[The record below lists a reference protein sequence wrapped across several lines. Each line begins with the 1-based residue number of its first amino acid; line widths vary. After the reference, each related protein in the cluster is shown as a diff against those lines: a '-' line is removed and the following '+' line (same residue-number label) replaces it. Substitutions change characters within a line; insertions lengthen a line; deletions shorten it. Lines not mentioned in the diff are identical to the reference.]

1 MSQLRFYLFGAPR
14 LEREDEAIKISLR
27 KALALLAYL
36 AVTQQSHSR
45 DALATL
51 FWPDDSQSKAR
62 GNLRRTLSRLNK
74 VLGKGWLEI
83 DRGNAGLNPQADL
96 WLDVDQFQRRLAQ
109 CQAHGH
115 ASIEVCPHCL
125 PDLTAAAEL
134 YTGGFLAGFSLPDCP
149 NFDEWQFFQDEGL
162 RQALA
167 SVLERLG
174 RGHSNRGDHDLAI
187 PYARRWLALDPLHEP
202 AHRRLMELYAHTG
215 QQAAALR
222 QYEEC
227 VRVLDK
233 EIGVPPSA
241 ETTALFELVKTKR
254 APPRPPPKAKKA
266 PLSSRPAAPP
276 HNLPP
281 QPTPFIGREDE
292 LAEITGRLT
301 DPASEACRLLTLVG
315 PGGIGKTRLA
325 VAAAERQLDPV
336 RFPNGVYF
344 VSLAP
349 VSGAEFMI
357 STLADALNV
366 SFFGQTEPK
375 VHLLNYLRG
384 KQMLLV
390 LDNFEHL
397 LADQGTQLLT
407 DIMQTAF
414 PVKLLVTSR
423 VRLHLQE
430 EWVIDLQGL
439 PFPDEE
445 SHEPPDSFS
454 AVQLFLQRAR
464 QARSDFVPAKDESL
478 YVRRICQLVEGMPLA
493 LELAAAWV
501 RLMSC
506 QEIAQEIERNLDFL
520 STPLRNMPDRHRSL
534 TAVFDHSWHYLSR
547 DEQHV
552 FRGMTVF
559 RGGFSREAAEQ
570 VAGASLPLLAALV
583 DKSML
588 RRNDSGRYELHE
600 LLRQWGAEKLREAGE
615 AELVRSLHLEFFLNL
630 AEEAEPK
637 LQGAEQA
644 TWLKKL
650 NTEHDNL
657 RAALAWSL
665 EGGEAE
671 MGLRLAATLGE
682 FWLMRG
688 QLFGEGIE
696 WLERV
701 LSGVEATEPTRARA
715 RAFRRLGMLTE
726 LQGNYA
732 AARSA
737 FEQSLVLYR
746 ELGDKEGIAA
756 SLNYLGET
764 VATQGDEAAARPLF
778 AAARSAYEE
787 SLASLRQQGDQWRI
801 ARALNVIG
809 EIARI
814 ENDYPMARSFYEES
828 LALRRELGDTR
839 GIAVSLINL
848 GLVALHQ
855 DEDRQAATYFEESLP
870 LFQKLDSTRGIIDCL
885 AGLAGVAG
893 KKGQPERAARLFG
906 AVEAQREAIQTGLA
920 YADRIEEDRHLDA
933 VRAQLDESTF
943 AVAWAEGR
951 AMTLEQAVDYALG
964 KD

>member
-83 DRGNAGLNPQADL
+83 DRGNAGLNPKADL
-96 WLDVDQFQRRLAQ
+96 WLDVEQFQRGLAQ
-109 CQAHGH
+109 CQTHGH
-115 ASIEVCPHCL
+115 ASIEVCSHCL

-134 YTGGFLAGFSLPDCP
+134 YTGDFLAGFSLPDCP
-149 NFDEWQFFQDEGL
+149 DFDEWHFFQSEGL

-167 SVLERLG
+167 SALEQLG
-174 RGHSNRGDHDLAI
+174 RGHSDRGDHDLAI
-187 PYARRWLALDPLHEP
+187 SYARRWLALDPLHEP
-202 AHRRLMELYAHTG
+202 AHRRLMELYAQTG

-233 EIGVPPSA
+233 EIGTPPSA

-254 APPRPPPKAKKA
+254 APPRPAPKAKKA

-281 QPTPFIGREDE
+281 QSTPFIGREDE

-301 DPASEACRLLTLVG
+301 DPTCRLLTLVG

-325 VAAAERQLDPV
+325 LAAAERQLDPV
-336 RFPNGVYF
+336 SFPNGVYF

-349 VSGAEFMI
+349 ISGAEFMI
-357 STLADALNV
+357 STLADALNI

-375 VHLLNYLRG
+375 TQLLNYLRG
-384 KQMLLV
+384 KQLLLA

-397 LADQGTQLLT
+397 LAEQGTDLLSG
-407 DIMQTAF
+407 ILSTAF
-414 PVKLLVTSR
+414 QVKILVTSR

-439 PFPDEE
+439 PCPDEA
-445 SHEPPDSFS
+445 SHELLDRFG

-464 QARSDFVPAKDESL
+464 QARSDFVLAEDE
-478 YVRRICQLVEGMPLA
+478 VPEVGRICRLVAGMPLA

-520 STPLRNMPDRHRSL
+520 STPLRNILDRHRSL

-588 RRNDSGRYELHE
+588 RRNATGRYELHE
-600 LLRQWGAEKLREAGE
+600 LLRQYAAEKLGEAGE
-615 AELVRSLHLEFFLNL
+615 AKQIQNRHLEFFLNL
-630 AEEAEPK
+630 AEEAETK

-665 EGGEAE
+665 EGGDAE

-682 FWLMRG
+682 FWFMRG

-701 LSGVEATEPTRARA
+701 LSGVEAMEPTRARA

-726 LQGNYA
+726 LQGNHA

-764 VATQGDEAAARPLF
+764 VATQGDEVAARPLF
-778 AAARSAYEE
+778 AAARSVYEE

-814 ENDYPMARSFYEES
+814 ENNYPMARSFYEES

-855 DEDRQAATYFEESLP
+855 DDDRQAATYFEESLP
-870 LFQKLDSTRGIIDCL
+870 LFQKLGSTRGIIDCL

-893 KKGQPERAARLFG
+893 KMGQPERAARLFG

-951 AMTLEQAVDYALG
+951 AMTLEQAVDYALR

>member
-1 MSQLRFYLFGAPR
+1 MSQLRVYLFGAPR

-36 AVTQQSHSR
+36 AMTQQSHSR

-51 FWPDDSQSKAR
+51 FWPDDRQRKAR
-62 GNLRRTLSRLNK
+62 ANLRRALSRINTA
-74 VLGKGWLEI
+74 LGEGQLAI
-83 DRGNAGLNPQADL
+83 DRENAGLNPKADL

-134 YTGGFLAGFSLPDCP
+134 YTGDFLAGFSLPDCP
-149 NFDEWQFFQDEGL
+149 GFDEWQFFQSEGL

-174 RGHSNRGDHDLAI
+174 RGHSDRGDHDLAI
-187 PYARRWLALDPLHEP
+187 SYARRWLALDPLHEP
-202 AHRRLMELYAHTG
+202 AHRRLMELYAQTG

-233 EIGVPPSA
+233 EIGIPPSA
-241 ETTALFELVKTKR
+241 ETTALFELVKAKR
-254 APPRPPPKAKKA
+254 APPRPSPKAKKA
-266 PLSSRPAAPP
+266 PLSSRPVAPP

-281 QPTPFIGREDE
+281 RPTPFIGREEE
-292 LAEITGRLT
+292 LAEITRRLT
-301 DPASEACRLLTLVG
+301 DSTCRLLTLVG

-325 VAAAERQLDPV
+325 MAAAERQLDPV

-349 VSGAEFMI
+349 VSGAEFLI

-375 VHLLNYLRG
+375 AHLLNYLRE

-407 DIMQTAF
+407 DIMRTAF

-464 QARSDFVPAKDESL
+464 QARSDFVLAKDESL
-478 YVRRICQLVEGMPLA
+478 YVKRICQLVEGMPLA

-534 TAVFDHSWHYLSR
+534 GAVFDHSWHYLSR
-547 DEQHV
+547 DEQRV
-552 FRGMTVF
+552 FRGLTVF
-559 RGGFSREAAEQ
+559 RGGFTREAAEQ

-600 LLRQWGAEKLREAGE
+600 LLRQYGAEKLDEAGE
-615 AELVRSLHLEFFLNL
+615 ADQIRSRHLEFFLNL

-650 NTEHDNL
+650 NTENGNL

-665 EGGEAE
+665 EGGDAD

-682 FWLMRG
+682 FWFMRG

-764 VATQGDEAAARPLF
+764 VATQGYEVAARLLF

-814 ENDYPMARSFYEES
+814 EDDYAAAHSFYEES

-855 DEDRQAATYFEESLP
+855 GDDRQAATYFEESLP
-870 LFQKLDSTRGIIDCL
+870 LFQKLGSIRGIIDCL
-885 AGLAGVAG
+885 AGLAGVAEE
-893 KKGQPERAARLFG
+893 KGQPERAARLFG

-943 AVAWAEGR
+943 AVAWTEGR
-951 AMTLEQAVDYALG
+951 AMTLEQAVDYALR